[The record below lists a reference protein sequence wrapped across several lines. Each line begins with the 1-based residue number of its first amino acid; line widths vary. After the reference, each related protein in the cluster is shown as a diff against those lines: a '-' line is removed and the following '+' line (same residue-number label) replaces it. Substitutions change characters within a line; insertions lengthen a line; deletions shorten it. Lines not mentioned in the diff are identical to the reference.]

1 MNECRLLNH
10 RSPAGRP
17 STLGSKGMLSASA
30 LRSISLCCFFKKVV
44 MAATRRSTSLSA
56 SLQEPSVAYFL
67 RLGLVRKQVNT
78 ASIDEALVGHAVW
91 DCEFTSNTQR
101 RLICDDFE
109 GWAKDRVQI
118 LTDVMPIRCQ
128 RCMNNA
134 APWLC
139 VTSEI
144 GCLPPRAP
152 IQGALGTGGGRGAG
166 APRAHEFERVLANL
180 RMLQHI
186 CETQRF
192 SAQAH

>member
-1 MNECRLLNH
+1 M
-10 RSPAGRP
+10 
-17 STLGSKGMLSASA
+17 
-30 LRSISLCCFFKKVV
+30 
-44 MAATRRSTSLSA
+44 
-56 SLQEPSVAYFL
+56 
-67 RLGLVRKQVNT
+67 NT

-152 IQGALGTGGGRGAG
+152 IQGALGTGAV
-166 APRAHEFERVLANL
+166 EV
-180 RMLQHI
+180 
-186 CETQRF
+186 
-192 SAQAH
+192 QAHRGPMNSNGCWPTCVCCSIFVRPSVSLRKHISVTTDDDGVHMGDVGDDDHEDSATSILQEDVFKEMEATHQAAENDRAAVS